1 MGVCCP
7 VLQIQTLFQTQ
18 KCHFPH
24 SFSDLASNIIG
35 SYSDLR
41 LLRLEHQQ
49 KDVLKSISNSHII
62 FLSYLFGIE
71 TTETFT
77 RSHSSLENHTRFQ
90 TKMCKVYSRFQT
102 ETAHKPYPLGGGGG
116 CGNMPFWLMLV
127 GEYPPPG
134 TTTSTEDTLVSGHHP
149 PGSRKKSP

>member
-90 TKMCKVYSRFQT
+90 TKMCKVYPRFQT
-102 ETAHKPYPLGGGGG
+102 ETAHKPYPLRGGGGWEHAFLAYAG
-116 CGNMPFWLMLV
+116 RGVPPHRVPRLV
-127 GEYPPPG
+127 QR
-134 TTTSTEDTLVSGHHP
+134 TLS
-149 PGSRKKSP
+149 